1 MICTLL
7 GHDPAPAQGG
17 EDAVDDVI
25 PNGTLTPVGGQT
37 IRADGL
43 DLQHFD
49 LNTTVAL
56 ADLNEDS
63 LSRDNPDEIK
73 AQVQLTPIASFG
85 RPVRAG
91 RPNEAVEPA
100 VEVLAATGVSP
111 HGGGDIDRR
120 CRRRDRSPRWT
131 CIHPARV
138 PPGLTERNGRDRHGG
153 TRNLSCRRQASS
165 AEG

>member
-73 AQVQLTPIASFG
+73 AQVQLTPIAPHATEAESN
-85 RPVRAG
+85 VR
-91 RPNEAVEPA
+91 
-100 VEVLAATGVSP
+100 T
-111 HGGGDIDRR
+111 
-120 CRRRDRSPRWT
+120 
-131 CIHPARV
+131 
-138 PPGLTERNGRDRHGG
+138 LTLDS
-153 TRNLSCRRQASS
+153 TS
-165 AEG
+165 